1 MNRPTLATAS
11 TLLGLALL
19 LGGKAATAPS
29 PLALGHGSSQLSPA
43 ASGATTGPVIST
55 RYGPVQVEVVVSAG
69 QITDVKALRLP
80 SGGTSGSIADYSVP
94 LLRHEALVAQSAGI
108 QAVSGATYTSQG
120 YADSLQAALD
130 QLAASTQT
138 QSQSSAGS
146 A

>member
-1 MNRPTLATAS
+1 MNRTALATAG
-11 TLLGLALL
+11 TLLGLGLL

-29 PLALGHGSSQLSPA
+29 PLALGHGSSQLSRA
-43 ASGATTGPVIST
+43 ASGTTTGPVIST
-55 RYGPVQVEVVVSAG
+55 PYGPVQVEVVVSGG
-69 QITDVKALRLP
+69 QIADVKALRLP

-94 LLRHEALVAQSAGI
+94 LLRQEALSAQSAGI

-130 QLAASTQT
+130 QLSASTRT
-138 QSQSSAGS
+138 APQSSAGP